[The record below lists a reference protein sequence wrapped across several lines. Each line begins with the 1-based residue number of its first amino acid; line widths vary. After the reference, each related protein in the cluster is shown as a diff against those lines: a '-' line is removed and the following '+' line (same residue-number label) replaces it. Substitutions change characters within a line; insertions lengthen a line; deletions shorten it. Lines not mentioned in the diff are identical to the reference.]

1 MEKTVNVSVERIYRL
16 DNDSALKGFA
26 DISLCDSVVLKGLRI
41 VEGKKGL
48 FVGMPQ
54 QLGKDGKWHS
64 TIAITDESLKDR
76 LNELILSA
84 FEAE

>member
-1 MEKTVNVSVERIYRL
+1 MEKTVNVTVERIYRL
-16 DNDSALKGFA
+16 DSDSALKGFA

-54 QLGKDGKWHS
+54 QLGKDGLKVNQNS
-64 TIAITDESLKDR
+64 IANAR
-76 LNELILSA
+76 LFSIVPTPYHPLP
-84 FEAE
+84 F

>member
-54 QLGKDGKWHS
+54 
-64 TIAITDESLKDR
+64 
-76 LNELILSA
+76 
-84 FEAE
+84 